1 MVDPFLTA
9 VFLAVPYTLV
19 PSPQPRISISIY
31 IGAWNLIWDLTL
43 KFRTLLNSKA
53 RLGLW
58 YLRMVTLVVLTFL
71 FVEMILLVLLIRRLL
86 VGIYCTGNIL
96 LPTKSI
102 HRTLF
107 GSRRLISSYS
117 QCLKSSR
124 WNRSV
129 KSTLEIFR
137 QTLVG
142 NLDNNLLPLH
152 QVIGWNLPYIK
163 IALAIK
169 TVLVFFPLI
178 IIHRRT
184 AHLFPLNN
192 ACA

>member
-1 MVDPFLTA
+1 M
-9 VFLAVPYTLV
+9 
-19 PSPQPRISISIY
+19 
-31 IGAWNLIWDLTL
+31 TL

-96 LPTKSI
+96 LPTKLI
-102 HRTLF
+102 YRTLF